1 MLIRWLL
8 IALFI
13 YLVIKLIRGPKN
25 KKKRQ
30 SPFPF
35 DAFQQNRSSR
45 KGNGKPDFD
54 QIEEAEFEDI
64 TEKEKKRTDNK

>member
-25 KKKRQ
+25 KKKGR

-35 DAFQQNRSSR
+35 DGFQKHPSNRGR
-45 KGNGKPDFD
+45 NGKPDFD
-54 QIEEAEFEDI
+54 QIEEAEYEDI
-64 TEKEKKRTDNK
+64 TEKEKKNSDNK